1 MNKIFPKKMNNRY
14 RYDNR
19 RRTYGNRNTEPNN
32 GLSSIVFLVFVLFAM
47 AIWVVTLKSDI
58 SRMSTE
64 KIKLKSE
71 NVDLKEQI
79 NILSKRQKEIEK
91 INVVEEVK
99 PKKVFRRPIKDTT
112 KAKVDIIEIK
122 ETKVIAIDTT
132 KTTN

>member
-1 MNKIFPKKMNNRY
+1 
-14 RYDNR
+14 
-19 RRTYGNRNTEPNN
+19 
-32 GLSSIVFLVFVLFAM
+32 
-47 AIWVVTLKSDI
+47 
-58 SRMSTE
+58 MSTE
-64 KIKLKSE
+64 KIKLRSE
-71 NVDLKEQI
+71 NTDLKEQI
-79 NILSKRQKEIEK
+79 NILSKRQKEIDK

>member
-112 KAKVDIIEIK
+112 KTKVDIIEIK

>member
-112 KAKVDIIEIK
+112 KVKVDIIEIK

>member
-1 MNKIFPKKMNNRY
+1 MNNRY
-14 RYDNR
+14 KYNNR
-19 RRTYGNRNTEPNN
+19 RRNYGNRNTEPSN
-32 GLSSIVFLVFVLFAM
+32 GASSIVFLVFILFAM
-47 AIWVVTLKSDI
+47 AIWIVSLKSDI
-58 SRMSTE
+58 SRISTE
-64 KIKLKSE
+64 KEIVKSE
-71 NVDLKEQI
+71 NSDLKERI

>member
-1 MNKIFPKKMNNRY
+1 MNNRY

-71 NVDLKEQI
+71 NTDLKEQI

-99 PKKVFRRPIKDTT
+99 PKKLFRRPIKDTT

-122 ETKVIAIDTT
+122 ETKVIATDTT

>member
-19 RRTYGNRNTEPNN
+19 RRTYSNRNTEPNN

-47 AIWVVTLKSDI
+47 AIWIVTLKSDI

-64 KIKLKSE
+64 KIKLRSE
-71 NVDLKEQI
+71 NTDLKEQI
-79 NILSKRQKEIEK
+79 NILSKRQKEIDK

>member
-1 MNKIFPKKMNNRY
+1 MNNRY

>member
-47 AIWVVTLKSDI
+47 AIWIVTLKSDI

-79 NILSKRQKEIEK
+79 NILSKRQKEIDK

-112 KAKVDIIEIK
+112 KAKVEIIEIK

-132 KTTN
+132 KIIK

>member
-1 MNKIFPKKMNNRY
+1 MNNRY

-112 KAKVDIIEIK
+112 KAKVEIIEIK
-122 ETKVIAIDTT
+122 ETKVIATDTT